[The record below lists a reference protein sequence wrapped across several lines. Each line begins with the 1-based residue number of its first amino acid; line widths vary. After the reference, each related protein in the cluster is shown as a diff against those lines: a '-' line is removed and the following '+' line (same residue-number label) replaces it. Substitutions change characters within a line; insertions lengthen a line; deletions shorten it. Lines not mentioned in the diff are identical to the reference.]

1 MPPTKYW
8 MSERLTYLLGAGG
21 HGCVLLDALLSAGV
35 GVVGIIDP
43 GRAVDSMIFGIP
55 ILGGDDLLDR
65 LPPSNILL
73 VNGVGMAAGAEFRA
87 SMFEKWKAR
96 GFDFLSVLHPS
107 VWLARGV
114 ILGEGCQVMNGAI
127 LQCHARI
134 GANAVINTR
143 ASVDHSCVVQ
153 AHAFVGPGAVLCG
166 DVKVGA
172 GAMIGAGATILPGV
186 DIGDGALVGAGAVV
200 RRDVPS
206 GHFVAGNPATT
217 KIRKPK

>member
-1 MPPTKYW
+1 

-21 HGCVLLDALLSAGV
+21 HGSVLLDTVLSAGV

-43 GRAVDSMIFGIP
+43 GKAVGSLIFGIP
-55 ILGGDDLLDR
+55 ILGGDDLLDC
-65 LPPSNILL
+65 LKPSDVLL
-73 VNGVGMAAGAEFRA
+73 VNGIGIGAGAEFRA
-87 SMFEKWKAR
+87 NIFEKWKKR

-107 VWLARGV
+107 VSLSRSV
-114 ILGEGCQVMNGAI
+114 VLGEGCQVMNGAV
-127 LQCHARI
+127 LQCYARI

-186 DIGDGALVGAGAVV
+186 DIGDGALIGAGAVV
-200 RRDVPS
+200 RRDVPGGYS
-206 GHFVAGNPATT
+206 VAGNPATT